1 MSRNVIARIQ
11 QFNQGRDGD
20 RLHLKYQKMRA
31 DCFAFFRGTC
41 HLFYE
46 DWSAPALDVAPA
58 VWICGDLHLENFGS
72 FKGDDRTTER
82 RQVYFDINDFDEA
95 ALAPCTWE
103 LARFLTS
110 VYVASYALK
119 VSLLEAKDLCEIY
132 LQAYR
137 QALVNGKACSV
148 ETDTADGMIEELLEE
163 LQRRK
168 RGEFLKRQ
176 TAMTQNKRQIEVDGE
191 KTYPISAQERSR
203 LTQFLKSWATTQP
216 NPDFYQL
223 LDVAGRLAGTSSLGV
238 PRYLLLVKGKG
249 SPDRNYL
256 LDLKHS
262 QPSSLQPYLTQ
273 PQPPWRDEAQ
283 RIVETQTRV
292 QATPP
297 ALLHAVTMGGEPYV
311 LRELQ
316 PTQDKLSLHQWQGK
330 KSRLEHVVRAMGR
343 ITAWGQLRSGG
354 RDGSALADDLIAFAT
369 SPNWHDPLLG
379 YAEAYARQVETDY
392 KTFR

>member
-1 MSRNVIARIQ
+1 MNRNVIERIQ
-11 QFNQGRDGD
+11 QFNQGRNPD
-20 RLHLKYQKMRA
+20 RLHLKYQKMRT
-31 DCFAFFRGTC
+31 DCFSFFRGSC

-46 DWSAPALDVAPA
+46 DWSAVDLNAAPA

-72 FKGDDRTTER
+72 FKGDDR
-82 RQVYFDINDFDEA
+82 QVYFDINDFDEA
-95 ALAPCTWE
+95 VLAPCTWE

-110 VYVASYALK
+110 VYVASYALS
-119 VSLLEAKDLCEIY
+119 VSWVEAKALCETY
-132 LQAYR
+132 LQAYT
-137 QALVNGKACSV
+137 QALQNGKARSV
-148 ETDTADGMIEELLEE
+148 ETDTADGMIEELLED

-168 RGEFLKRQ
+168 RGEFLNRR
-176 TAMTQNKRQIEVDGE
+176 TAVSQNKRQIEVDGE
-191 KTYPISAQERSR
+191 RAFPISEQERSR
-203 LTQFLKSWATTQP
+203 LTAFLKSWAITQSNP
-216 NPDFYQL
+216 NFYEL
-223 LDVAGRLAGTSSLGV
+223 IDVSGRLAGTGSLGV

-262 QPSSLQPYLTQ
+262 QPSALQPYLHH
-273 PQPPWRDEAQ
+273 PQPHWSDEAS

-297 ALLHAVTMGGEPYV
+297 ALLHAVMVEGEPYV

-330 KSRLEHVVRAMGR
+330 KSRLEQVVRAMGR

-354 RDGSALADDLIAFAT
+354 RDGSAIADELIAFAALPT
-369 SPNWHDPLLG
+369 WRDLLLD
-379 YAEAYARQVETDY
+379 YAQAYVVQVEADY
-392 KTFR
+392 EVFCRGGL